1 MPESNGINTW
11 REDSRDR
18 KADPLGIIGWALVDK
33 YMITGYLGSGGVGD
47 VYEGHNVSL
56 REQRVVVKFLKRD
69 QDAEKFQK
77 EAKILSLLNHPN
89 TCGIVD
95 FPIVESRLLFEKD
108 TTIVYDLDDR
118 FADVESVN
126 FQIGVSPRLTD
137 AMLRVGFNGHTTDY
151 ERVPI
156 RASEKLLGR
165 WQVAFEIVPNSA
177 ASAPMQVDSF
187 LVRPGPTGERELVRG
202 DRATLDFG
210 AISWMGRRLSR
221 VVVYWSEQ

>member
-77 EAKILSLLNHPN
+77 EAKILSLLDHPN

-95 FPIVESRLLFEKD
+95 FFPRTEPSSFPSLTVRAASSSSSAGGPCRKRCFSRSCVPLWIHSSPAPTSLLSYIPISRLWK
-108 TTIVYDLDDR
+108 
-118 FADVESVN
+118 
-126 FQIGVSPRLTD
+126 
-137 AMLRVGFNGHTTDY
+137 
-151 ERVPI
+151 
-156 RASEKLLGR
+156 
-165 WQVAFEIVPNSA
+165 
-177 ASAPMQVDSF
+177 
-187 LVRPGPTGERELVRG
+187 RG
-202 DRATLDFG
+202 CD
-210 AISWMGRRLSR
+210 SR
-221 VVVYWSEQ
+221 VTQW